1 VITEIEF
8 EPVRLTAPSGKR
20 LSPRE
25 VQVLSAL
32 ARGDYPAV
40 IAKDLAL
47 SVKTVSTYR
56 DRILKKM
63 QMRSNAQL
71 AVWAYRN
78 GLIQAS

>member
-1 VITEIEF
+1 VTTEIEF
-8 EPVRLTAPSGKR
+8 EPVQLTAPSGKR

-25 VQVLSAL
+25 VQVLAAL

-40 IAKDLAL
+40 IAKDLSL

-56 DRILKKM
+56 HRILQKM
-63 QMRSNAQL
+63 QMHSNAQL